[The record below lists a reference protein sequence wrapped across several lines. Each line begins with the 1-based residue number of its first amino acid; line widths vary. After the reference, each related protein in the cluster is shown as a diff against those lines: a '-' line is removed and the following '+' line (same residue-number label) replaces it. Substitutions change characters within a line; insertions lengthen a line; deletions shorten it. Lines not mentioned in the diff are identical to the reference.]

1 MEKNQETQVQID
13 ADILRCRA
21 DILRA
26 RKVVA
31 EALKQESSDNIS
43 KSTKNKVEPTDKS
56 SPQKVQG
63 SQTQPEAKSKEPVKS
78 EPELNPGEKE
88 ARAAVEVSQEQAK
101 TARHTNAT
109 AEKAQQQVRAAK
121 EKAEQEA
128 KARAEAEEMV
138 NAEQDLK
145 AAAQKAQQ
153 QARAAREKAQ
163 QEAKAAVEKA
173 EQEAKAR
180 AEAEEKVRSEAAAR
194 AKAQDLAKAAVEK
207 AGAKTELEEV
217 VVGQG
222 RADKEVIGIED
233 LEDLTQTS
241 ATEDETDK
249 TEAAGVTLQGGTDN
263 KAEKEKEIPRFNLAQ
278 QILAEQR
285 RIASGRRSKS
295 TEPGRGTSIRPA
307 TGTIGRIIREAK
319 KAPVGDN
326 EAVEQGLHLSCGVYG
341 VIDGFDNLKPTQQQ
355 VVADIV
361 TSDISRLCVVD
372 ERRRDGL

>member
-31 EALKQESSDNIS
+31 EALKQESSDNGS
-43 KSTKNKVEPTDKS
+43 KPPKNQVIPTEKGS
-56 SPQKVQG
+56 AQMVQD
-63 SQTQPEAKSKEPVKS
+63 SQALPEAKSKEPVKS
-78 EPELNPGEKE
+78 EPELNHGEKE
-88 ARAAVEVSQEQAK
+88 AQAAVELSQEQAK
-101 TARHTNAT
+101 PDRQANTA
-109 AEKAQQQVRAAK
+109 AEKAQQQARAAR

-128 KARAEAEEMV
+128 KARAEAEEKV

-145 AAAQKAQQ
+145 TAAQKAQQ
-153 QARAAREKAQ
+153 EARAAREKAQ

-180 AEAEEKVRSEAAAR
+180 TEAEEKAKSEAAAR
-194 AKAQDLAKAAVEK
+194 VKAQAQAKAAAEK

-217 VVGQG
+217 VAEQG
-222 RADKEVIGIED
+222 RADKNVIDIED

-241 ATEDETDK
+241 ATEDETEK

-263 KAEKEKEIPRFNLAQ
+263 KAEKEIPRFNLAQ

-307 TGTIGRIIREAK
+307 IGTIGRIIREAK

-326 EAVEQGLHLSCGVYG
+326 EAVESGLHLSFGVYG

-361 TSDISRLCVVD
+361 TSDISRLCVDD